1 MSEHLPEVFNRLR
14 TVEQQINTHE
24 AVCAER
30 YAGILK
36 SASDMQ
42 EDVKSLN
49 KLLTKI
55 GLTLLGG
62 MLAILAK
69 LVFFQ

>member
-1 MSEHLPEVFNRLR
+1 MADAALETRMRV
-14 TVEQQINTHE
+14 VEQQINTHE

-30 YAGILK
+30 YAGILNSTKDMK
-36 SASDMQ
+36 SDLQA
-42 EDVKSLN
+42 VN